1 MAKQKKQVII
11 LAIILAAAPIAFFA
25 AKKYTEKQE
34 AAEDKS
40 YTAYSADSDDILKIT
55 CTGKDITG
63 YTISDE
69 SGSWTF
75 ADTGAAVDEDVTSS
89 ILDTLGGI
97 DSTTYLK
104 DVTDMDQYGIND
116 PQMTV
121 TVTDKDGNETTLTFG
136 DYNSVT
142 GEYYLRID
150 DQNILYGASESDYQ
164 ALAKNAE
171 DMAAP
176 EETETD
182 TEAAQTETEA
192 AETETETAA
201 QSQ

>member
-11 LAIILAAAPIAFFA
+11 LAIILAAALIAFFA

-104 DVTDMDQYGIND
+104 DVTD